1 MATHIKQIIGKFLKK
16 GKKRTQ
22 YQQKI
27 KKSIEEFL
35 GEETKKHIQLVRIY
49 KNYLVFRSDASS
61 FTYDFNLKKETLLA
75 EIKKSFPEIEG
86 IKIKT
91 G

>member
-16 GKKRTQ
+16 GKQRTQ
-22 YQQKI
+22 YQEKI
-27 KKSIEEFL
+27 KKRVEELL
-35 GEETKKHIQLVRIY
+35 GEETRKHIQLVRIY
-49 KNYLVFRSDASS
+49 KNHLVFRSDASS
-61 FTYDFNLKKETLLA
+61 FTYDFNLKKETLLG

-86 IKIKT
+86 VKIKT